1 MAFVG
6 PGLAPAQ
13 ADGRRGDSALR
24 SVPRLFSWQRSIA
37 AVCRWMLSAKDNCSP
52 AAAGSPAQKH
62 RGLRMTDDSKSR
74 IRVES
79 LRGSDEKAG
88 YIDLGPV
95 RGWLG
100 QARRGVAVVECARL
114 HGRPERN
121 LQAESHSGQRSCTAA
136 GRWTG
141 TNLKEKPQSLC
152 KTRLGVTCF
161 ERIADFR
168 LPRRGGSIRDP
179 ESGKCDFSI
188 LNRQSSIDN
197 HSSRSATMGSTLV
210 ARRAG
215 R

>member
-1 MAFVG
+1 MLIPPCG
-6 PGLAPAQ
+6 K
-13 ADGRRGDSALR
+13 
-24 SVPRLFSWQRSIA
+24 SIP
-37 AVCRWMLSAKDNCSP
+37 AVCRWIVSAKDNCSP
-52 AAAGSPAQKH
+52 VAAGSPAQKH
-62 RGLRMTDDSKSR
+62 GGLRMTDDFNLR
-74 IRVES
+74 IRVEP

-100 QARRGVAVVECARL
+100 QARGGVAVVECARL

-152 KTRLGVTCF
+152 KTRLCVTCF

-168 LPRRGGSIRDP
+168 LPRHGG
-179 ESGKCDFSI
+179 
-188 LNRQSSIDN
+188 SIDN
-197 HSSRSATMGSTLV
+197 HSYRSATMGSTFN

-215 R
+215 M